1 VWSKTPVD
9 ESRYGPFNHP
19 DSREWS
25 EQPYPAGMSFH
36 NDDLV
41 HHSPGVMATVR
52 NLQVSGD
59 LEVGLALFTSRR
71 FALQITS
78 S

>member
-1 VWSKTPVD
+1 
-9 ESRYGPFNHP
+9 
-19 DSREWS
+19 
-25 EQPYPAGMSFH
+25 MSFH